1 MALDGEVRTPVAR
14 PPALAPP
21 AAVVCTLGMH
31 RSGTSLV
38 SRMLNLLG
46 VHLGPDEP
54 ISRTGTDNP
63 KGYWEHDSIVAI
75 NDEILA
81 RFGGRW
87 DEPPRLPSA
96 WPREARLEDLREK
109 ARRLLAADF
118 AAAPLWGWKDPRTC
132 LTLPFWQDVVGPMR
146 YVLCVRNP
154 LAVVGSLSRRN
165 AMSSE
170 KVDLLWLGHVR
181 ASLAL
186 TDGHPRMLVF
196 YEEILDDWRR
206 ELRRLAAFV
215 GRPEHADDPP
225 LRDAVAA
232 FVEAGMCHH
241 HPSMEDLVRDRR
253 LSLSA
258 KALYL
263 DLVLRGPES
272 EGDGFVDAGLVVEA
286 TVPGS
291 SCWREIPVLDPADSD
306 ASARAAG
313 TWLASSAALEAERD
327 CSSSETRA
335 LADRVAALSTECHE
349 LAAREKLY
357 VRSIARLEASLQDV
371 ALDRDGLVRESA
383 ALRHTLDAAHASVA
397 GRLVAFV
404 RSMLAGLLPPGTR
417 RRQVFTAVLGH
428 FASRLPAGPR
438 PRKVLDPRTS

>member
-1 MALDGEVRTPVAR
+1 MALDGEVRAPVAR
-14 PPALAPP
+14 PRALAPA

-63 KGYWEHDSIVAI
+63 KGYWEHDAIVAI

-87 DEPPRLPSA
+87 DEPPKLPSA

-132 LTLPFWQDVVGPMR
+132 LTLPFWQDVVGPIR

-170 KVDLLWLGHVR
+170 KADLLWLGHVR

-196 YEEILDDWRR
+196 YEDILDDWRR

-215 GRPEHADDPP
+215 GRPEHADDPSVC
-225 LRDAVAA
+225 DAVAA

-241 HPSMEDLVRDRR
+241 HPSMEDLVRDHR

-263 DLVLRGPES
+263 DLVLRGGES
-272 EGDGFVDAGLVVEA
+272 DDDGSIRAGRVVERLDHL
-286 TVPGS
+286 VPGS
-291 SCWREIPVLDPADSD
+291 LHRRE
-306 ASARAAG
+306 
-313 TWLASSAALEAERD
+313 
-327 CSSSETRA
+327 
-335 LADRVAALSTECHE
+335 VAALSAECHE

-357 VRSIARLEASLQDV
+357 LRSIARLESSLQDV

-397 GRLVAFV
+397 GRLVAFA

-428 FASRLPAGPR
+428 VASRLPAGSR

>member
-1 MALDGEVRTPVAR
+1 MALDGEVRAPVAR
-14 PPALAPP
+14 PPALAPW

-46 VHLGPDEP
+46 VHLGPDAP
-54 ISRTGTDNP
+54 VSRTGADNP
-63 KGYWEHDSIVAI
+63 TGYWEHDAIVAI
-75 NDEILA
+75 NDEILS

-87 DEPPRLPSA
+87 NEPPELPSE
-96 WPREARLEDLREK
+96 WPREATLGDLRET

-154 LAVVGSLSRRN
+154 LAVVGSLTRRN

-170 KVDLLWLGHVR
+170 KAERLWLGHVR

-186 TDGHPRMLVF
+186 TEGHPRMLVF
-196 YEEILDDWRR
+196 YEDVLDDWRR

-215 GRPEHADDPP
+215 GQPERGDDPSV
-225 LRDAVAA
+225 RDAVAA
-232 FVEAGMCHH
+232 FVEVGMCHH
-241 HPSMEDLVRDRR
+241 RPSIEDLVRDRR
-253 LSLSA
+253 LSRSA

-263 DLVLRGPES
+263 DLALRGGENDDHVS
-272 EGDGFVDAGLVVEA
+272 IDTALVVAGL
-286 TVPGS
+286 
-291 SCWREIPVLDPADSD
+291 
-306 ASARAAG
+306 AAG
-313 TWLASSAALEAERD
+313 GSHRLELPALDAER
-327 CSSSETRA
+327 
-335 LADRVAALSTECHE
+335 HE

-357 VRSIARLEASLQDV
+357 LRSIARLEATLQDL
-371 ALDRDGLVRESA
+371 ALDRDGLVRESH
-383 ALRHTLDAAHASVA
+383 ALRHTLDAVHASAA
-397 GRLVAFV
+397 GRLVAFA
-404 RSMLAGLLPPGTR
+404 RSVLAGVLPPGTR
-417 RRQVFTAVLGH
+417 RRRVFTAALGH
-428 FASRLPAGPR
+428 VASRLPAGPR